1 MRGHH
6 PALDKA
12 DRLPSRI
19 NIANPSAT
27 LVGNERVQQVEPVP
41 LVSLD
46 KQGAALHGVI
56 FPLPRSGCHSLPD
69 VY

>member
-1 MRGHH
+1 
-6 PALDKA
+6 
-12 DRLPSRI
+12 
-19 NIANPSAT
+19 
-27 LVGNERVQQVEPVP
+27 VQQVEPVP

-69 VY
+69 VYWCLPLILKKNLSGVSLTLG